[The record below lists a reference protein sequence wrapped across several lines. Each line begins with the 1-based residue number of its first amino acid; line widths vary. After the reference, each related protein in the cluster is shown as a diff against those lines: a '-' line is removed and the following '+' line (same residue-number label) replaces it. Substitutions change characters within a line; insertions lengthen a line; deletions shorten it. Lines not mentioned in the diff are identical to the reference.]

1 MQLIANIVYI
11 IKDLLC
17 CNILISSTFQNGSGG
32 FSLSTFKS
40 AKTMAKTFIKT
51 VCTFFLGLLFS
62 QQTLAHNGS
71 IAHAYPLGKI
81 TVDGD
86 FSDWPQTAVKYMINT
101 FISDTRPKDA
111 ADFSGF
117 FQLGYR
123 PDEQA
128 LYIAFT
134 ITDND
139 FIEDTS
145 QNVRFNTQDG
155 LEIAIDARHL
165 LSGSGVASFM
175 YSKKLR
181 NTNHAFFDPF
191 ALRTTWDSMEV
202 AVITKGDERFYEWR
216 IKLGNEFAIGRSI
229 GFDFMVFDKDK
240 DGSFSFSAW
249 GKGGSKYRDPNSLGD
264 IILMP
269 ANEKPTIV
277 SGIVRWDKPTKD
289 HFPGEVRLIS
299 LQNKNLWLESTID
312 SLGNYSA
319 AVPPGQYQ
327 VLFPEAYFQRGHAV
341 YATTQIKPVTVVV
354 TPAQNTVLSPLIIP
368 NTPAP
373 DLIPSKG
380 ILPDFTSSSAK
391 EVDRFIETYQNYY
404 GIPGVSLALVK
415 DGNVVYHKTY
425 GVINTM
431 TGERVGNNTL
441 FEAAS
446 ITKPVFAFAVL
457 RLAEKGMI
465 DLDKPLYLYLPYK
478 DIENDDRYKLITARH
493 VLTHRTGFP
502 NWRWMNPDGKLNIR
516 FTPGTAYNYSGEGF
530 EYLKMVI
537 EKITGKKVEQ
547 VLQEEV
553 IEPIGLYHTFFSK
566 NDSLQRMVAY
576 GHFDGLPSNNELPDS
591 PGMAYSMHT
600 EANIFTKFML
610 YLLEQK
616 GLKPD
621 TYNEMLKKQSDFNY
635 DPKEEKPRT
644 PAYMGMSLEIRETPF
659 GKTFGHGGNNGDF
672 KCHFEVY
679 KDLKMGYAIFTNSNT
694 SDVLLE
700 NLRKFLVEG
709 KDKP

>member
-1 MQLIANIVYI
+1 MV
-11 IKDLLC
+11 
-17 CNILISSTFQNGSGG
+17 
-32 FSLSTFKS
+32 
-40 AKTMAKTFIKT
+40 KTFIKAL
-51 VCTFFLGLLFS
+51 CIFS
-62 QQTLAHNGS
+62 FCIQLSLQLHAHNGS

-81 TVDGD
+81 TVDGN
-86 FSDWPQTAVKYMINT
+86 FSDWPQTAVKYMIST
-101 FISDTRPKDA
+101 FISDARPKDA

-145 QNVRFNTQDG
+145 TNVRFNTQDG

-181 NTNHAFFDPF
+181 NTNHAFYDPF
-191 ALRTTWDSMEV
+191 ASSMTWDNMEV
-202 AVITKGDERFYEWR
+202 AVITRGNQRFYEWR
-216 IKLGNEFAIGRSI
+216 IKLGNEFAVGKSI
-229 GFDFMVFDKDK
+229 GFDFLVFDKDK
-240 DGSFSFSAW
+240 DDSFSFSAW

-269 ANEKPTIV
+269 ANETTATV
-277 SGIVRWDKPTKD
+277 SGTVNWDKPTK
-289 HFPGEVRLIS
+289 HRLPGEVRLIS
-299 LQNKNLWLESTID
+299 LQNKNLWLETGID

-319 AVPPGQYQ
+319 FVPAGQYQ
-327 VLFPEAYFQRGHAV
+327 VLLPEAYFQRDNAV
-341 YATTQIKPVTVVV
+341 YVTTQTKPVTVVV
-354 TPAQNTVLSPLIIP
+354 NSGQNTVLSPLVIP
-368 NTPAP
+368 ATPVP

-380 ILPDFTSSSAK
+380 VLHAFTTASAT

-415 DGNVVYHKTY
+415 DGKVVYHKTY

-431 TGERVGNNTL
+431 TGEKVGDNTL

-446 ITKPVFAFAVL
+446 ITKPVFAFAVQ
-457 RLAEKGMI
+457 RLAEKSVI

-478 DIENDDRYKLITARH
+478 DIENDERYKLITARH

-502 NWRWMNPDGKLNIR
+502 NWRWMNQDGKLNIK
-516 FTPGTAYNYSGEGF
+516 FTPGTDYNYSGEGF

-553 IEPIGLYHTFFSK
+553 IGPMGLYHTFFSK
-566 NDSLQRMVAY
+566 NDSLQRMVAF
-576 GHFDGLPSNNELPDS
+576 GHYDRLPSNNELPDS

-600 EANIFTKFML
+600 EANIFTRFML

-621 TYNEMLKKQSDFNY
+621 TYDVMFKKHSDYKY
-635 DPKEEKPRT
+635 DPKEEMPKI

-659 GKTFGHGGNNGDF
+659 GKSFGHGGNNGDF
-672 KCHFEVY
+672 KCKFEVY
-679 KDLKMGYAIFTNSNT
+679 RDLKMGYAIFTNSNT